1 MKKLAALSIAAL
13 MLGVGPSLAL
23 EEGARAPSFSAPR
36 LDSSGTLSLSSYR
49 GKVVLV
55 DFWAS
60 WCAPCLVSLP
70 LYDELRKE
78 LGSGEF
84 EVVAVNLDKE
94 PGKALR
100 FLEDRGVGFPSV
112 ADPDGRIPETFGL
125 ETMPTSYLVDRNG
138 RVRHVHEGFRRGD
151 IDGLR
156 QKVKALIAEKAS

>member
-1 MKKLAALSIAAL
+1 LNKLIVLSLTALLIGAA
-13 MLGVGPSLAL
+13 PSLAL

-36 LDSSGTLSLSSYR
+36 LDGPGTISLSNYR

-70 LYDELRKE
+70 LYEELRKE
-78 LGSGEF
+78 LPAGEF
-84 EVVAVNLDKE
+84 EVLAVNLDKE

-100 FLEDRGVGFPSV
+100 FLKERGVGFPSV
-112 ADPDGRIPETFGL
+112 ADPKGRIPETFGL
-125 ETMPTSYLVDRNG
+125 ETMPTSYLIDRNG
-138 RVRHVHEGFRRGD
+138 RVRHVHTGFRRGD

-156 QKVKALIAEKAS
+156 DKAKALIAEKAK